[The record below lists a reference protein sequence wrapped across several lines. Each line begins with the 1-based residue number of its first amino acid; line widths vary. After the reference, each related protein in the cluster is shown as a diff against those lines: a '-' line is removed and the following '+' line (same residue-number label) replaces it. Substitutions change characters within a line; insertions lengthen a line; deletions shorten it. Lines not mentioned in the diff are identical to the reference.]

1 MATRRNCYVVLL
13 LMQEKVCASAI
24 GISIVREVRTRI
36 LFLRVDKEYDNDDT
50 KDYVRNGYTLVSC

>member
-1 MATRRNCYVVLL
+1 
-13 LMQEKVCASAI
+13 MQEKVCASAI